1 MILNILLLFNIGGAE
16 LFFIVLVII
25 MFFGS
30 KKIPELAR
38 SLGKG
43 MRELKNATND
53 IQQEIKDSTKDITQL
68 KKTVDVESQVKSMI
82 IDHSSEKTENTSKVE
97 EKEILEEEQEE
108 APSIPNT
115 VSRTNPYAKKANS
128 NEQ

>member
-1 MILNILLLFNIGGAE
+1 MIDNILLLFNIGGAE

-68 KKTVDVESQVKSMI
+68 KKTVDVEAQVKSMI
-82 IDHSSEKTENTSKVE
+82 IDHSSEKEENTSKAE

-108 APSIPNT
+108 TPSIPNT
-115 VSRTNPYAKKANS
+115 ISRTNPYAKKANS